1 MIMKEEKKIKE
12 VAEREGNKMGRKLF
26 TYIFMTPT
34 VHILETRP
42 QYW

>member
-1 MIMKEEKKIKE
+1 MIMKEEKKKNE
-12 VAEREGNKMGRKLF
+12 AERGWNKMGRKLF

-34 VHILETRP
+34 VNVLETRP